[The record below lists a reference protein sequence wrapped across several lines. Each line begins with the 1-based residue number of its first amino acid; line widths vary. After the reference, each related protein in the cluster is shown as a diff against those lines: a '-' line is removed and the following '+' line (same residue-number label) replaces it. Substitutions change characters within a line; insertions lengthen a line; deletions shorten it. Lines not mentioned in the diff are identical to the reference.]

1 MSAPRIQL
9 IADDAI
15 AIVTI
20 LQEAEGEPFEGK
32 LAVAEVILSRT
43 RHRYNSD
50 GTIMGTCLAPLQF
63 SGWNSKSTNRIRT
76 MRCCEADPMV
86 ADCVRAWNL
95 ATAGSSTVQGAL
107 LYYSPATLVALGVP
121 APDWASPL
129 KSKQVATVG
138 HHIFF
143 VPLV

>member
-1 MSAPRIQL
+1 MATSRIQL
-9 IADDAI
+9 ISDDAI
-15 AIVTI
+15 AVVTV

-32 LAVAEVILSRT
+32 LAVAEVILSRVK
-43 RHRYNSD
+43 HRYNSD
-50 GTIMGTCLAPLQF
+50 GTIIGTCLAPLQF

-95 ATAGSSTVQGAL
+95 AKAGSSTVQGAL
-107 LYYSPATLVALGVP
+107 LYYSPKTLVALGIA
-121 APDWASPL
+121 APEWASPS
-129 KSKQVATVG
+129 KSKQVASVG